1 MNFVEIENKVVKTF
15 MEILMDH
22 KEDDCSLEKI
32 SKKSKIKLS
41 DLQSLYPFEEKTNNL
56 IFLKIFLKNLDNN
69 IIFELQKETSK
80 EKLTN
85 FEIILEGIFLRFENL
100 FPYKFAI
107 SKMTNN
113 LNKKHINFNV
123 LLLDNHFFMLKLL
136 KLSGDKTNFMKLN
149 LKATMLNGL
158 FVKNMNNFLNDK
170 TENLNLIMR
179 EVDDDLKKL
188 FELNFIFNE
197 T

>member
-69 IIFELQKETSK
+69 IIFELQKETSN

-107 SKMTNN
+107 SKMSNN
-113 LNKKHINFNV
+113 LNKKLINFNV

-136 KLSGDKTNFMKLN
+136 KLSGDKTNFIKLN

-170 TENLNLIMR
+170 TENINLIMR
-179 EVDDDLKKL
+179 EVDGDLKKL

>member
-41 DLQSLYPFEEKTNNL
+41 DLQSFYPFEEKTNNL
-56 IFLKIFLKNLDNN
+56 IFLKVFLKNLDNN

-107 SKMTNN
+107 SKMSNN
-113 LNKKHINFNV
+113 LNKKLINFNV

-136 KLSGDKTNFMKLN
+136 KLSGDKPNFIKIN

-170 TENLNLIMR
+170 TENINLIMR
-179 EVDDDLKKL
+179 EVDGDLKKL

>member
-15 MEILMDH
+15 MEILMDY

-107 SKMTNN
+107 SKMSNN
-113 LNKKHINFNV
+113 LNKKLINFNV

-136 KLSGDKTNFMKLN
+136 KLSGDKANFMKLN
-149 LKATMLNGL
+149 LKATLLNGL

-170 TENLNLIMR
+170 TENINLIMR

-188 FELNFIFNE
+188 FEINFIFNE